1 MVSGHCGN
9 AVLKQSCG
17 QYEKPMRP
25 AEDVA
30 GLIEDLDTFR
40 ARVTFH
46 LTRDPSLSDDV
57 AIPLWQARNLV
68 DRALNELIMRYG
80 DPRSRG

>member
-1 MVSGHCGN
+1 
-9 AVLKQSCG
+9 
-17 QYEKPMRP
+17 MRP
-25 AEDVA
+25 ADDVA

-68 DRALNELIMRYG
+68 DRALNELILRYG
-80 DPRSRG
+80 DPRPGG